1 MPYRPTEFTQVNP
14 GINRVMVARA
24 MRLLDAQPGERIA
37 DMFCG
42 IGNFTLPIARSGA
55 AVLGMEGSQSLVE
68 RAIDNARHNGLED
81 QVSYRF
87 GEICLKS
94 PGIVC
99 RAGPV

>member
-1 MPYRPTEFTQVNP
+1 
-14 GINRVMVARA
+14 MVARA

-55 AVLGMEGSQSLVE
+55 TVLGMEGSQSLVE

-81 QVSYRF
+81 QVSYRVA
-87 GEICLKS
+87 ICLKS
-94 PGIVC
+94 PRNRLPRWASLTKC
-99 RAGPV
+99 